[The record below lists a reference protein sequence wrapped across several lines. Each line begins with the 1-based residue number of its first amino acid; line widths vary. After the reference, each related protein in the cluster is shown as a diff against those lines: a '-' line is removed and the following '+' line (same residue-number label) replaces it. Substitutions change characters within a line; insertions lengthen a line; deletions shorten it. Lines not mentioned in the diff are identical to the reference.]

1 MCKRYG
7 ADAVERVRRRLPAA
21 LTAISPVLTVKDWL
35 PVYTQV
41 VVTEAIVDEFLSG
54 DLGALYPL
62 LVEDTRASLSRVH
75 LLLARSLGAARAFKH
90 ATNSFGKVYDRG
102 EAAITID
109 KCRARMTF
117 SGHPLFE
124 HPTWRQLQLFAL
136 RLFLD
141 LAGTP
146 GEAAGEDAGPDG
158 FVATATWR

>member
-1 MCKRYG
+1 MCNRYG
-7 ADAVERVRRRLPAA
+7 VDAVDRVRRRLPAA
-21 LTAISPVLTVKDWL
+21 LTAISPVLTAKDWL
-35 PVYTQV
+35 PVGTQV
-41 VVTEAIVDEFLSG
+41 LVTEAIVDEFLAG
-54 DLGALYPL
+54 EIAALYPL

-90 ATNSFGKVYDRG
+90 ATNHFGKVYDRG
-102 EAAITID
+102 KAEIALA
-109 KCRARMTF
+109 KRSARMTF

-146 GEAAGEDAGPDG
+146 GEAAGEDAGTDG
-158 FVATATWR
+158 FVATATWD